1 MDRTFTQ
8 KKISTT
14 LKAAKNK
21 NGKQN
26 DLSHQP
32 SNETIFAILN
42 YSKSLTVKNSNTVDT
57 IELML
62 N

>member
-14 LKAAKNK
+14 LKATKNK

-26 DLSHQP
+26 ELSHCP
-32 SNETIFAILN
+32 STETIFAILN
-42 YSKSLTVKNSNTVDT
+42 YSKSLTVKNSKTVDK